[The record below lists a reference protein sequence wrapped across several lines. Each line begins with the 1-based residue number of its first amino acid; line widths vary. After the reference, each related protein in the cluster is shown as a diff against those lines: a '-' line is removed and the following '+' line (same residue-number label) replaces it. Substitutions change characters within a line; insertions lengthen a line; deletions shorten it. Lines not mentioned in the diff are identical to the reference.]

1 MRQALIAMI
10 LAASLWSFFANLD
23 SGCGADPWGQCK
35 PAPQPKTDAGCT
47 ADPWGCPGS

>member
-10 LAASLWSFFANLD
+10 LAASLWSFFANLWN
-23 SGCGADPWGQCK
+23 PI
-35 PAPQPKTDAGCT
+35 PPPTTDAGCS